1 MTEDENKEFD
11 LLQLADEMSYKN
23 WMYFKFLY
31 NKKFKEAEDRIKAL
45 EGSLAK
51 YSCSCPYP
59 CALYDAEKAKEDEM
73 PHMMCGWWAKSV
85 LESRNG

>member
-1 MTEDENKEFD
+1 MGD
-11 LLQLADEMSYKN
+11 LVSRLRDIGYCSPGDVA
-23 WMYFKFLY
+23 
-31 NKKFKEAEDRIKAL
+31 EAAARIEAL

-51 YSCSCPYP
+51 YSCGCPYP

-85 LESRNG
+85 LEGPK